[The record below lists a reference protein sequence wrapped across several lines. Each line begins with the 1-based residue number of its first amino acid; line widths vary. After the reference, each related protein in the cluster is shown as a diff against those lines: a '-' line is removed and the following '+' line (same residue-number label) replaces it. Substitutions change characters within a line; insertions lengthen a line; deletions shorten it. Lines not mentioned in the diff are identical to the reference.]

1 MDAAA
6 EKQSFWDHLDIL
18 RGVILRSLSVAILFG
33 IIAFFFKDTL
43 FRIVLAPKYDD
54 FVTYRLIDRVCRAF
68 GMDTLP
74 GFNVDLINTG
84 LARQFI
90 IHLKTALCAGVICAS
105 PYILYSIFTFVS
117 PALYRKERKYAV
129 YMVISGYVMF
139 MIGVTVSYFIVFPVT
154 FQFLGTYQVDSDVVN
169 MIDLDSYMSTLAM
182 MCLCMGIVFEL
193 PVLAWLFARMGL
205 LTSSF
210 LKTYRRHA
218 IVVILIVA
226 AIITPT
232 SDAFTLML
240 VAVPIWLL
248 YEVSVLI
255 VGRVES

>member
-1 MDAAA
+1 M
-6 EKQSFWDHLDIL
+6 IL
-18 RGVILRSLSVAILFG
+18 
-33 IIAFFFKDTL
+33 
-43 FRIVLAPKYDD
+43 
-54 FVTYRLIDRVCRAF
+54 
-68 GMDTLP
+68 
-74 GFNVDLINTG
+74 
-84 LARQFI
+84 
-90 IHLKTALCAGVICAS
+90 
-105 PYILYSIFTFVS
+105 
-117 PALYRKERKYAV
+117 
-129 YMVISGYVMF
+129 SGYAMF
-139 MIGVTVSYFIVFPVT
+139 MLGVAVSYFIVFPVT
-154 FQFLGTYQVDSDVVN
+154 FQFLGTYQVDADVTN
-169 MIDLDSYMSTLAM
+169 MIDLDSYMSTMAM

-193 PVLAWLFARMGL
+193 PVLAWLFARLGL
-205 LTSSF
+205 LSSSF

>member
-1 MDAAA
+1 MEAQA
-6 EKQSFWDHLDIL
+6 EKQSFWDHLDEL
-18 RGVILRSLSVAILFG
+18 RGVILRSLGVAIFFG

-43 FRIVLAPKYDD
+43 FRIVFAPKYDD
-54 FVTYRLIDRVCRAF
+54 FVTYRLIDHVCRAL
-68 GMDTLP
+68 GMETLP
-74 GFNVDLINTG
+74 GFKVDLINTG

-90 IHLKTALCAGVICAS
+90 IHLKTAMCAGVICAS
-105 PYILYSIFTFVS
+105 PYILYSIFSFIS
-117 PALYRKERKYAV
+117 PALYTREKKYATV
-129 YMVISGYVMF
+129 MILSGYVMF
-139 MIGVTVSYFIVFPVT
+139 MLGVAVSYFVVFPVT
-154 FQFLGTYQVDSDVVN
+154 FQFLGTYQVDADVTN
-169 MIDLDSYMSTLAM
+169 MIDLDSYMSTMAM

-193 PVLAWLFARMGL
+193 PVLAWLFARLGL
-205 LTSSF
+205 LSSSF